1 MAPSV
6 RIDQSA
12 QRKNLVDGR
21 LALAA
26 LDGVRH
32 GQRRA
37 VSKTRTQ
44 IDFIG
49 EQIILAIAI
58 VVGCV
63 VGYIVQ
69 EQIGKGWPVLIGAGL
84 TMGGVFW
91 VLHRRFRQHAP

>member
-1 MAPSV
+1 M
-6 RIDQSA
+6 D
-12 QRKNLVDGR
+12 NDER
-21 LALAA
+21 LARLE
-26 LDGVRH
+26 R
-32 GQRRA
+32 
-37 VSKTRTQ
+37 K

-69 EQIGKGWPVLIGAGL
+69 EQIGKGWPVIIGAGL